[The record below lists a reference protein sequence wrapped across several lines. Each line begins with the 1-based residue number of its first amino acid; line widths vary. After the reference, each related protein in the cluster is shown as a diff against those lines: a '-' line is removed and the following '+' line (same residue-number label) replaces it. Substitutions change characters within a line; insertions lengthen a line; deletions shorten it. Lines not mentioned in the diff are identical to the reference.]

1 MTTED
6 AIKRLK
12 DMKMLKTRLLKAAE
26 ETKQTKA
33 VREILRDIN
42 ALDMAVQWF
51 KNAEIRLG

>member
-12 DMKMLKTRLLKAAE
+12 DMKTLKTRLLKAAE

-51 KNAEIRLG
+51 KNADIRLG